1 MKARLACLATT
12 LALSGCAGEKS
23 SAPDKAAAPATTGA
37 STSTLAQGG
46 SNQAPPDIVP
56 AGGIPKVRALEEK
69 FSRSVPELEEGVR
82 ATTALVGPVR
92 CWTREGW
99 RKLEAAQGVP
109 SGYLIG
115 LTDIY
120 SATIHLHPYACD
132 WLEALLDGERFESG
146 DDAVQAAQSLVALAH
161 EGGHLSSAGTNEALV
176 ECRAMQRADEVAARL
191 GIDQEY
197 GQQLSEIYW
206 EQGYPLL
213 DPNYRSPECH
223 DGGTMDLNPVDPF
236 GP

>member
-1 MKARLACLATT
+1 VRALLACLATFA
-12 LALSGCAGEKS
+12 LAGCAGEQS
-23 SAPDKAAAPATTGA
+23 SAPGTAAAPATTGA
-37 STSTLAQGG
+37 PTSTVAQDGQ
-46 SNQAPPDIVP
+46 SQAPPDIVP
-56 AGGIPKVRALEEK
+56 AGGIPKVRALQEK

-92 CWTREGW
+92 CWTLEGW

-115 LTDIY
+115 LTDIS
-120 SATIHLHPYACD
+120 SATIHLHPYVCD
-132 WLEALLDGERFESG
+132 WLAALLDGKRFDAG
-146 DDAVQAAQSLVALAH
+146 DDAEQAAQSLVALAH

-191 GIDQEY
+191 GIDQDY
-197 GQQLSEIYW
+197 GQRLSEIYW
-206 EQGYPLL
+206 EDAYPLL

-223 DGGTMDLNPVDPF
+223 DGGTMDLDPDDSVW
-236 GP
+236 P